1 MLGLFLMGCGSG
13 YLSGPSLST
22 GPSYGAKRPIGT
34 LMNFGD
40 SITCGYTSSPADG
53 TGNIYSNKG
62 YAGQV
67 STTMEKAPHNLCHS
81 GDMAAD
87 MARLWVYPN
96 TNSVMGKDQVYTV
109 MIGTNDANRCGDSN
123 GCMDNWQ
130 RSVGA
135 AIAWLAL
142 PDRDK
147 VLGSAITNTS
157 GSWSA
162 DSDLPI
168 GLSTTDANAI
178 ATFTIDAASA
188 GKILYLAYRV
198 FDPGLRNTTQATVSI
213 DGAAVG
219 QLSSAVDT
227 GHLIATLWSTQ
238 ESIFLAQYSLSS
250 AGKHTVT
257 VSTASTGGFF
267 SFLWAGV
274 CGENYNNVPGAPSVL
289 LGSVPR
295 AKPDDLNYEIL
306 QYNMR
311 FLDMARKF
319 QQQGMNVTT
328 VDTFHVYDTSD
339 LSDDVHPNRAG
350 HTKLAAA
357 FQAAF

>member
-1 MLGLFLMGCGSG
+1 
-13 YLSGPSLST
+13 
-22 GPSYGAKRPIGT
+22 
-34 LMNFGD
+34 MNFGD

-53 TGNIYSNKG
+53 TGYIYSNEG

-67 STTMEKAPHNLCHS
+67 SMEMEKTPHNLCRP
-81 GDMAAD
+81 GDLAAD

-96 TNSVMGKDQVYTV
+96 TNSVMGKNQVYTV
-109 MIGTNDANRCGDSN
+109 MIGTNDANYCGDSN
-123 GCMDNWQ
+123 GCIDNWE
-130 RSVGA
+130 RSAGA

-142 PDRDK
+142 PDKDK

-157 GSWSA
+157 GSWSR

-168 GLSTTDANAI
+168 GSSTTDANA
-178 ATFTIDAASA
+178 AVTFTIDAASA

-198 FDPGLRNTTQATVSI
+198 FDPGLRDTTQATVSI
-213 DGAAVG
+213 DGTVAG
-219 QLSSAVDT
+219 QLNSAVDT
-227 GHLIATLWSTQ
+227 GHLIATWWSTQ
-238 ESIFLAQYSLSS
+238 ESIFLAKYPLVS

-257 VSTASTGGFF
+257 LSTASTGGFF
-267 SFLWAGV
+267 SFLWG
-274 CGENYNNVPGAPSVL
+274 GISSQNYNNLPGAPSVL

-295 AKPDDLNYEIL
+295 AKADDLNYEIL
-306 QYNMR
+306 LYNKR
-311 FLDMARKF
+311 FLEMANEF

-339 LSDDVHPNRAG
+339 LSDDLHPNLAG